1 MNKNDKKAIFI
12 GECMI
17 ELNGDI
23 SSLGTLN
30 SNMQVNFGGDTY
42 NSAVYFNR
50 LTDHKT
56 NTFYCTA
63 LSNDNFSKKM
73 ILRFKNE
80 ELNCKYIRTDGTTP
94 PGLYSIEIDER
105 GERSFSYWRNQSP
118 SKKIFTGDKIN
129 LQIPEPKE
137 ASLKPYDFKL
147 EIVYEDDDL
156 LVINKPAGII
166 MHPGAGNYDE
176 TIVNA
181 LMHYNKDSLSTIGD
195 ELRPGIV
202 HRIDK
207 DTSGLIVIAKNNT
220 THENLS
226 HQFSEHTITR
236 VYQLLIWG
244 KLRPSSG
251 KIDTFITRSSK
262 NRQMM
267 EVSSSKGKRAITNY
281 KTIEIFENDKTP
293 TLSLVECRLETGRT
307 HQIRVHM
314 THMGNSIM
322 GDGKYK
328 KKYKKLKNIDA
339 SLENLIYKLDRQFL
353 HAQTLGFI
361 HPKTN
366 DEMTFTSILP
376 QELENI
382 LVLLRNTDK

>member
-1 MNKNDKKAIFI
+1 MKKNINLIVEEDENNLRLDVFINKREK
-12 GECMI
+12 
-17 ELNGDI
+17 LI
-23 SSLGTLN
+23 SRTRIKNL
-30 SNMQVNFGGDTY
+30 
-42 NSAVYFNR
+42 
-50 LTDHKT
+50 
-56 NTFYCTA
+56 
-63 LSNDNFSKKM
+63 
-73 ILRFKNE
+73 ILKEKLKINN
-80 ELNCKYIRTDGTTP
+80 LI
-94 PGLYSIEIDER
+94 ID
-105 GERSFSYWRNQSP
+105 SP
-118 SKKIFTGDKIN
+118 SKKVSTGDKIN
-129 LQIPEPKE
+129 LEIPKPEE
-137 ASLKPYDFKL
+137 ASLKPYKFNLD
-147 EIVYEDDDL
+147 IVHEDDDL

-166 MHPGAGNYDE
+166 MHPGAGNYDK

-181 LMHYNKDSLSTIGD
+181 LVYYNKDSLSTIGD

-207 DTSGLIVIAKNNT
+207 DTSGLVVIAKNNE

-226 HQFSEHTITR
+226 LQFSEHNITR

-267 EVSSSKGKRAITNY
+267 EVSISKGKRAITNY
-281 KTIEIFENDKTP
+281 KTIEVFENDKTP

-328 KKYKKLKNIDA
+328 KKYKKLKNIDTN
-339 SLENLIYKLDRQFL
+339 LENLIHKLDRQFL
-353 HAQTLGFI
+353 HAKTLGFI
-361 HPKTN
+361 HPRTKK
-366 DEMTFTSILP
+366 ELIFSSILP
-376 QELENI
+376 QELEKI
-382 LVLLRNTDK
+382 VQLLRNTSK

>member
-1 MNKNDKKAIFI
+1 MKKISNFLVSESDQNKRVDVFLNEQKKELSRTRIKNLILKEQLKLNDKIIK
-12 GECMI
+12 
-17 ELNGDI
+17 
-23 SSLGTLN
+23 
-30 SNMQVNFGGDTY
+30 
-42 NSAVYFNR
+42 
-50 LTDHKT
+50 
-56 NTFYCTA
+56 
-63 LSNDNFSKKM
+63 
-73 ILRFKNE
+73 
-80 ELNCKYIRTDGTTP
+80 
-94 PGLYSIEIDER
+94 
-105 GERSFSYWRNQSP
+105 SP
-118 SKKIFTGDKIN
+118 SKKVSLGDT
-129 LQIPEPKE
+129 LLLEIPEPKE
-137 ASLKPYDFKL
+137 ASLKPYNFKL
-147 EIVYEDDDL
+147 EIIHEDEDL

-166 MHPGAGNYDE
+166 MHPGAGNYDQ

-181 LMHYNKDSLSTIGD
+181 LIYYSKDALSTNGD

-226 HQFSEHTITR
+226 LQFSEHTITR

-267 EVSSSKGKRAITNY
+267 EVSNSKGKRAITNY
-281 KTIEIFENDKTP
+281 KTLEIFENDKTP
-293 TLSLVECRLETGRT
+293 TLSLVECKLETGRT

-328 KKYKKLKNIDA
+328 KKYKKLKNIDTN
-339 SLENLIYKLDRQFL
+339 LENLIYKLDRQFL
-353 HAQTLGFI
+353 HAKTLGFV
-361 HPKTN
+361 HPRTGEK
-366 DEMTFTSILP
+366 MIFSSFLP
-376 QELENI
+376 QDLDNI
-382 LVLLRNTDK
+382 LELLRNTNK